1 MIIRDEVNEMKI
13 LCVLTCLFLPVLVQA
28 ATSDS
33 PKTYSTTNAS
43 VHSYQLVDSGAKILG
58 DWFPSTFNTGQLLLT
73 AKSGGVA
80 VFAAIPTDG
89 YFDSTG
95 FLVPQS
101 TIYYANGGCQGLS
114 YFEISKGTVSNQV
127 SIIIQGKKLYLWNR
141 EAAAKSFV
149 AQSSLTRS
157 SGGGGGCQNG
167 IFNLNLVA
175 PSTSFS
181 LALDLDQ
188 VTFPLKIVPRF

>member
-1 MIIRDEVNEMKI
+1 MKI
-13 LCVLTCLFLPVLVQA
+13 FSVLTCLFFPVLVQA
-28 ATSDS
+28 ASPDS
-33 PKTYSTTNAS
+33 SKTNSTTNAA

-73 AKSGGVA
+73 AKSGGAA

-101 TIYYANGGCQGLS
+101 TVYYTNGGCQGLS
-114 YFEISKGTVSNQV
+114 YFEISKGTISNQV
-127 SIIIQGKKLYLWNR
+127 SIIIQGRKLSLWNR
-141 EAAAKSFV
+141 EAAVKSFV

-167 IFNLNLVA
+167 IFNLNLAA
-175 PSTSFS
+175 PSSSFS

-188 VTFPLKIVPRF
+188 ITFPLKIVPRF